1 MYKRKILIY
10 LTIIFFSILNKN
22 SFSYENK
29 IIFKIEKEIIT
40 NIDIENESK
49 YLLLLNKG
57 LKNFNEKEIFEI
69 SKKSIIREKVK
80 NIEINNSFKNPN
92 VPENFIEQIL
102 KNVYQKIG
110 IKNLKNFKKYLKK
123 NNIDYQYVKDKIEIE
138 TLWNELIV
146 AKFSTEIKIDQEK
159 IREELIANNKQYSKS
174 FLVLEIFFATSD
186 SKQIQDIYKNI
197 KKTIKNEGF
206 NKAVLAYS
214 SSNTASTGGELGW
227 IQEEALNDN
236 LRKIFNEMN
245 EGEYTKPITV
255 PGGFLVLKIDK
266 IKEEKINLNIEKKIS
281 EIINIKKNNQLNQFS
296 KMYFNKIM
304 KDIKIDEL

>member
-29 IIFKIEKEIIT
+29 IIVKIEKEIIT

-123 NNIDYQYVKDKIEIE
+123 NNIDYEYVKDKIEIE
-138 TLWNELIV
+138 TLWNELII

>member
-29 IIFKIEKEIIT
+29 IIVKIEKEIIT

-80 NIEINNSFKNPN
+80 NIEINNRFKNPN
-92 VPENFIEQIL
+92 VPEKFIEQIL

-123 NNIDYQYVKDKIEIE
+123 NNIDYEYVKDKIEIE
-138 TLWNELIV
+138 TLWNELII

-206 NKAVLAYS
+206 NKAVLTYS
-214 SSNTASTGGELGW
+214 SSSTASTGGELGW

-281 EIINIKKNNQLNQFS
+281 EIINIKKNDQLNQFS
-296 KMYFNKIM
+296 KMYFNKIT